1 MVFED
6 YIAKY
11 EAELLDNVIPFWENH
26 CIDTECGGFFDSL
39 ERDGSV
45 FDTDKWMWMNWR
57 KVYMFATL
65 YNSPYSQDRWLEYSK
80 KGFEWLTSHG
90 KDPNGM
96 YYFALNRKGDPIIAP
111 YNIYSEAFAVSGLA
125 ALFKATKDPQ
135 YQREALSAMDI
146 IFNVW
151 IILKGNGKIEPS
163 PGRND

>member
-111 YNIYSEAFAVSGLA
+111 YNIYSEL
-125 ALFKATKDPQ
+125 L
-135 YQREALSAMDI
+135 R
-146 IFNVW
+146 
-151 IILKGNGKIEPS
+151 
-163 PGRND
+163 